1 MSNVIDDGGQAF
13 PIILSGKSDTWR
25 PGMTKRDVFAGQ
37 IMAALAPQ
45 EEYNYWSQAA
55 EAAVDAADAL
65 IAELRK
71 GAVQ

>member
-13 PIILSGKSDTWR
+13 PIILRGKSDTWR
-25 PGMTKRDVFAGQ
+25 PGMTKREWFAGQ
-37 IMAALAPQ
+37 IMAALSAQ

-55 EAAVDAADAL
+55 EAAVQAADAL

-71 GAVQ
+71 GAPQ